1 MTKRWFKKKFERN
14 ELHKSEDFRRKSASF
29 RILPNLSIVTWFIIV
44 NTVVFI
50 IEFTSIIVNPDY
62 IDYFALKPSNILNG
76 DYLWTLFTHMFSH
89 VILIHLFINMF
100 VLFSLGSLCEKI
112 IGRKRFFW
120 FYIISG
126 LFAGILS
133 VLLAGYFGYGVGER
147 IFGSANVHMIGA
159 SGAIFAIAGL
169 FVVLLPR
176 LRFAIIFLPFFSLPA
191 YVMVP
196 IVLFITWLV
205 SVLANLPIGNVA
217 HFGGFLAGLIYGF
230 YLRAK
235 YRRKIAVLQRLFR

>member
-1 MTKRWFKKKFERN
+1 MSRWFDKKFERDN
-14 ELHKSEDFRRKSASF
+14 LHTSRDFRRKK
-29 RILPNLSIVTWFIIV
+29 IIPNLSIVTWFIAINV
-44 NTVVFI
+44 VVFV
-50 IEFTSIIVNPDY
+50 IEYISIVINPSY
-62 IDYFALKPSNILNG
+62 IDYFALKPSSILQG
-76 DYLWTLFTHMFSH
+76 KYLWTLFTHMFSH
-89 VILIHLFINMF
+89 VMLIHLFINMF
-100 VLFSLGSLCEKI
+100 VLFSLGNLCEKI

-120 FYIISG
+120 FYMIAG

-133 VLLAGYFGYGVGER
+133 VLLAGYLGYGAGER
-147 IFGSANVHMIGA
+147 IFGSANVYMIGA

-176 LRFAIIFLPFFSLPA
+176 LRFTIIFFPFFSLPA

-205 SVLANLPIGNVA
+205 SILANLPIGNVA
-217 HFGGFLAGLIYGF
+217 HFGGFLAGLAYGA

-235 YRRKIAVLQRLFR
+235 YRRKIAMLQRLFR